1 MTGTLDFDKKL
12 NNALSWGALYY
23 AREKIKIRSF
33 DLIPG
38 SQNLL
43 LGGLLKIKTT

>member
-12 NNALSWGALYY
+12 NNALLWGALYY
-23 AREKIKIRSF
+23 AREKIKIRGF

-43 LGGLLKIKTT
+43 LGGLLEIKTT